1 MKEGLPRLT
10 PANARHGSYY
20 IELCPGP
27 HLQQV
32 FDVGRERQV
41 GLRVTPRTLGLRLGG
56 SAILP
61 RSTTGSDLYW
71 CESDVKRVTW
81 DLGGEMVSPLS
92 SAQVATHCVAW
103 ILRCSMTSAQRLLR

>member
-1 MKEGLPRLT
+1 M
-10 PANARHGSYY
+10 
-20 IELCPGP
+20 
-27 HLQQV
+27 
-32 FDVGRERQV
+32 GRERQV

-92 SAQVATHCVAW
+92 SALVATNCEVLDDLSSAAVAVKPF
-103 ILRCSMTSAQRLLR
+103 A